1 MSEPSNNF
9 ESRAR
14 VLLEESATRLDG
26 RTLSRLNQARHAALD
41 AARGAS
47 VARGVDAP
55 RGVSALSWFSR
66 GWLPAG
72 ATAAVAVLA
81 LILWTNRPN
90 VTLLAAADSSSA
102 LEDVD
107 LLADNDALDLAQD
120 GDADFYEWAAAQ
132 TGNGDDAVGT

>member
-14 VLLEESATRLDG
+14 AVLEESVTRLDG

-41 AARGAS
+41 AARG
-47 VARGVDAP
+47 VG
-55 RGVSALSWFSR
+55 ALSWFSR

-72 ATAAVAVLA
+72 ATAAVALA
-81 LILWTNRPN
+81 LVLWTNRPN
-90 VTLLAAADSSSA
+90 VTLLAAGDSSSA

>member
-14 VLLEESATRLDG
+14 EVLEESVTRLDG

-41 AARGAS
+41 AARGAKAS
-47 VARGVDAP
+47 RGFA
-55 RGVSALSWFSR
+55 ATAWLSR

-81 LILWTNRPN
+81 VVLWTSRPN
-90 VTLLAAADSSSA
+90 VAPLAAADSGSA
-102 LEDVD
+102 IEDVE
-107 LLADNDALDLAQD
+107 LLADSDALDLAQD

-132 TGNGDDAVGT
+132 NGDADNAVGT